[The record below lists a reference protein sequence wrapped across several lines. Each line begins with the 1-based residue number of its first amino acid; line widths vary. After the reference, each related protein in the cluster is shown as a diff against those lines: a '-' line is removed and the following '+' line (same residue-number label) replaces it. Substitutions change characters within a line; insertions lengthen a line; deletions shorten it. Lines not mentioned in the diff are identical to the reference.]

1 MLADSAATR
10 VTGDILRRS
19 AERSPERPAIVF
31 DGESVSYAELDRT
44 AQQCAHALAEHLV
57 PGAKIGFM
65 LSNSPAYAVGLY
77 GAARSGCVSVHV
89 SPRYTPSELAYVCR
103 QTGAEAWIVDSK
115 TRPTAEA
122 TFDELGVAPH
132 LIDASGFDAF
142 LEGHLETPV
151 ARTIRP
157 EDPFC
162 IQYTSGTTGH
172 PKGVVLSHRSRILS
186 AVAAVEDIPLH
197 AEDILAVTTPL
208 CHAAGIFT
216 WFQPALLAGATC
228 IFLQSWSPQ
237 ELIARVAEHGI
248 TGAFMVPSQIAMLL
262 EEGNINGLDG
272 LGGLRKVVYGGAAAS
287 QELLER
293 AEAALPHVTFVQ
305 ALGSTETGHL
315 LCQTP
320 EERRKNPRAVG
331 KPGPRIEHCLFT
343 ENGDVASPGEVGE
356 LAVRGPVLM
365 EGYLKAPEETRAYFK
380 SDDGWGYT
388 GDLALADDEGVLT
401 LVGRTKERILSGGIN
416 IYPAELEGMLCEHPD
431 VSECAVFA
439 VPDKKWGELPAA
451 AVVRRD
457 GASVTESELLDF
469 AGKRTARFKR
479 VRHVFFVDELPKT
492 GSGKVK
498 RNLLKKSYS
507 GSF

>member
-1 MLADSAATR
+1 MLADSA

-19 AERSPERPAIVF
+19 AARSPERASIVF
-31 DGESVSYAELDRT
+31 DGKNVSYAELDRMT
-44 AQQCAHALAEHLV
+44 QQCAHALAERLP

-65 LSNSPAYAVGLY
+65 LRNSPAYAIGFY

-103 QTGAEAWIVDSK
+103 QTGVETWIVDAK

-122 TFDELGVAPH
+122 TFHELGVVPD
-132 LIDASGFDAF
+132 LIDASSFDAF
-142 LEGHLETPV
+142 LDGHPETPV

-157 EDPFC
+157 EDLFC

-186 AVAAVEDIPLH
+186 AIAAVEDIPLH

-216 WFQPALLAGATC
+216 WFQPALLAGATS
-228 IFLQSWSPQ
+228 IFLRGWSPK
-237 ELIARVAEHGI
+237 ELSTQVAAHGI
-248 TGAFMVPSQIAMLL
+248 TGAFMVPTQIAMLL
-262 EEGNINGLDG
+262 DEGDFKGLDG
-272 LGGLRKVVYGGAAAS
+272 LRKIVYGGAATS
-287 QELLER
+287 QKLLER

-320 EERRKNPRAVG
+320 EERRKNPQAVG

-343 ENGDVASPGEVGE
+343 EKGEVASPGEVGE
-356 LAVRGPVLM
+356 LAVRGAVLM
-365 EGYLKAPEETRAYFK
+365 EGYLDAPEETRAYFK
-380 SDDGWGYT
+380 SDDGWGFT
-388 GDLALADDEGVLT
+388 GDLALADDEGILT
-401 LVGRTKERILSGGIN
+401 LVGRTKERILSGGTN
-416 IYPAELEGMLCEHPD
+416 IYPAELEGMLSEHPD
-431 VSECAVFA
+431 VLECAVFA

-457 GASVTESELLDF
+457 GASVTEGELLDF
-469 AGKRTARFKR
+469 AGERTARFKR
-479 VRHVFFVDELPKT
+479 VRYIFFVDELPKT

-498 RNLLKKSYS
+498 RNLLKKNYS
-507 GSF
+507 GSV